1 MKYGKLQ
8 KNNEPKKKIKNFDKK
23 QRDKVE
29 VMDKDEEEYECLN
42 NGNNKINHHL
52 LFSSISF
59 KSHEADLNFNKNI
72 INNHNDNNI
81 NKEYIKKL
89 SKKKDVTNSDN
100 NIDINDNQKIYDY
113 TNKIYNSDEHLNNN
127 NNLLKKRKNSCQ
139 HNLFDLNNLIQPEKI
154 KKTVLSKIEHRKSL
168 FYVGEIKE
176 EEEKL
181 TMNRKLR
188 ESLISKEKSCGKNKK
203 KNKIN
208 NFAAFFKLK
217 EKVKKPQKIYY
228 IDTILKNNTITSNLN
243 NSFQRNTNK
252 DQTVKTLKTNKTFK
266 TFKTFKTENKR
277 MALSPDKGINKKIKI
292 KKLDNEAEI
301 YKKLDDV
308 KMEYNKNQI
317 QIEQRNKT
325 EKKLKIVKKINCIP
339 FHFSCCLINN
349 FN

>member
-1 MKYGKLQ
+1 MKYGILH
-8 KNNEPKKKIKNFDKK
+8 KNNEPKRIIKNLDKK

-29 VMDKDEEEYECLN
+29 FMDKDEEEYECLN
-42 NGNNKINHHL
+42 NGNNKLNHHL

-89 SKKKDVTNSDN
+89 SKKKDVINSDN
-100 NIDINDNQKIYDY
+100 NIDINDNQKIYEY
-113 TNKIYNSDEHLNNN
+113 TNKIYNSDEHLNSN
-127 NNLLKKRKNSCQ
+127 NNLLQKRKNSCQ
-139 HNLFDLNNLIQPEKI
+139 HNLFELKNLIQPEKL
-154 KKTVLSKIEHRKSL
+154 KKSVLSKIEHRKSL

-181 TMNRKLR
+181 TMNRKMR
-188 ESLISKEKSCGKNKK
+188 GSIISKGKSCGKSNKK

-208 NFAAFFKLK
+208 NFAVFFKLK

-228 IDTILKNNTITSNLN
+228 IDSIIKNNTITSKLN

-252 DQTVKTLKTNKTFK
+252 DQTLKTLKTVKTL
-266 TFKTFKTENKR
+266 KTFKTENKR
-277 MALSPDKGINKKIKI
+277 MVLSPEKEINKRIKI
-292 KKLDNEAEI
+292 EKINNEAQI
-301 YKKLDDV
+301 YKKDDDV
-308 KMEYNKNQI
+308 KMENSQNQI

>member
-1 MKYGKLQ
+1 MV
-8 KNNEPKKKIKNFDKK
+8 
-23 QRDKVE
+23 KV
-29 VMDKDEEEYECLN
+29 
-42 NGNNKINHHL
+42 I
-52 LFSSISF
+52 
-59 KSHEADLNFNKNI
+59 
-72 INNHNDNNI
+72 
-81 NKEYIKKL
+81 
-89 SKKKDVTNSDN
+89 
-100 NIDINDNQKIYDY
+100 
-113 TNKIYNSDEHLNNN
+113 
-127 NNLLKKRKNSCQ
+127 
-139 HNLFDLNNLIQPEKI
+139 
-154 KKTVLSKIEHRKSL
+154 
-168 FYVGEIKE
+168 
-176 EEEKL
+176 
-181 TMNRKLR
+181 
-188 ESLISKEKSCGKNKK
+188 KK

-208 NFAAFFKLK
+208 NFAVFFKLK